1 MKYGNK
7 RKGDEF
13 NFDEIQKNN
22 AAWWNK
28 NPMSYDWK
36 NKVKNS
42 LSNEWFDEIDQKE
55 IYGHRLFAHD
65 LEPYDKII
73 PISDLRGKKVLEIG
87 CGMGLHSEIL
97 AKSGADLV
105 SIDISKT
112 SVDTTKKRF
121 ELKKLNGKILECDA
135 VDLPFEDNYF
145 DFVWSWG
152 VIHHSAKTI
161 KIIKNIHRV
170 LKPGGQTRVMV
181 YNLNGMPA
189 YITLTTSYIF
199 NFWLGKSY
207 DECLWKNN
215 DGYMARHYS
224 KDMLNDI
231 FATFFNKCSVKTFGQ
246 DSDGV
251 PLPRYLRKYI
261 IKLIREKRLEKLSNS
276 RGSML
281 FVIADKS

>member
-1 MKYGNK
+1 MQYKDK
-7 RKGDEF
+7 RKGLESDSEK
-13 NFDEIQKNN
+13 IQKKN
-22 AAWWNK
+22 AEWWNK

-42 LSNEWFDEIDQKE
+42 LSAEWFNEIDQRE
-55 IYGHRLFAHD
+55 IFGHRLFAHD
-65 LEPYDKII
+65 LKPYDKII
-73 PISDLRGKKVLEIG
+73 PINDLRGKKVLEIG

-105 SIDISKT
+105 SIDISRT

-121 ELKKLNGKILECDA
+121 QLKKLNGKIIECDA
-135 VDLPFEDNYF
+135 VDLPFEDDYF

-152 VIHHSAKTI
+152 VIHHSTETI
-161 KIIKNIHRV
+161 KIIRNIHRV

-189 YITLTTSYIF
+189 YITFITSYIF
-199 NFWLGKSY
+199 NFWLGKTY
-207 DECLWKNN
+207 EECLWKNS
-215 DGYMARHYS
+215 DGYMARFYS
-224 KDMLNDI
+224 QDMLNDI
-231 FATFFNKCSVKTFGQ
+231 FTTFFNRCSVKTFGQ

-251 PLPRYLRKYI
+251 PLPRYLRKFI
-261 IKLIREKRLEKLSNS
+261 IKFIRERKLKELSNS

-281 FVIADKS
+281 FVIADK